1 MRQILFNA
9 NIVNEGRQFA
19 GYVIIEGDKIAEV
32 GQGAPTEAVI
42 ESCERAE
49 DLSGAMIL
57 PGVIDDQV
65 HFREPGLTHKADIAS
80 ESRAAVAGGVTSFM
94 DMPNTI
100 PQTTDN
106 KVLEWKFARAGE
118 TSVANYSFSIGAT
131 NENIELLKSLDYSR
145 ICGVKA
151 FLGSSTGNML
161 VDDKTALEHL
171 FSAIPAIISVH
182 SEDEAIIRANREWY
196 VSERGDDLPV
206 EFHPLIRSAEACYE
220 STARAVEL
228 ASRCGTR
235 LHVFHVSTARE
246 LTLFSDQ
253 PLEDKRITAEVCVHH
268 LWFSDR
274 DYARLGNR
282 IKCNPAIK
290 TLADRD
296 ALRDALLTGRLDVVA
311 TDHAPHLLS
320 EKVGNCLKAAS
331 GMPLVQFSLVAML
344 EMAREGVFSTE
355 LVVEKMCHAPA
366 KLYRIDRRGFIRP
379 GYYADLAI
387 VRENPAG
394 HTITADD
401 VLSKCGWSPFEGTT
415 MHYHVE
421 RTYVNGTEAYRA
433 GESGSPEYLRG
444 SITPSPCGRR
454 LLFNV

>member
-32 GQGAPTEAVI
+32 AQGAPTEAVI

-94 DMPNTI
+94 DMPNTV
-100 PQTTDN
+100 PQTTD
-106 KVLEWKFARAGE
+106 
-118 TSVANYSFSIGAT
+118 
-131 NENIELLKSLDYSR
+131 SR

-290 TLADRD
+290 TVADRD

-401 VLSKCGWSPFEGTT
+401 VLSKCGWSPFEGTK